1 MFSSN
6 KTNDVT
12 FISVVSRKSKDF
24 IVNHGRSCSYAC
36 QKMPAPMSV

>member
-12 FISVVSRKSKDF
+12 FISVASRKSKDF
-24 IVNHGRSCSYAC
+24 TVNHGRSCSYAY
-36 QKMPAPMSV
+36 QKMPATMSI